1 MNNSSKFV
9 FQNYAEYFKLTRPLS
24 LFQRKKIFGDLSP
37 SERDFLEG
45 DFDKNRWEDLLIK
58 NEVNR
63 RADSIKKKYNKDL
76 FLMKIKI
83 LSGKKIRVKKSF
95 WRHVV
100 SSFSD
105 IPGEYLYQLLGGVA
119 SYEDEEDASTCILKL
134 DRKGY
139 NSE

>member
-1 MNNSSKFV
+1 VSNNSKFV
-9 FQNYAEYFKLTRPLS
+9 FQNYSEYFKLTRPLN

-37 SERDFLEG
+37 SERGFLED
-45 DFDKNRWEDLLIK
+45 DFDKNRWEELLIK

-63 RADSIKKKYNKDL
+63 RADAIKKKYNKDL

-95 WRHVV
+95 WSYVV
-100 SSFSD
+100 GNFSD
-105 IPGEYLYQLLGGVA
+105 IPGEYTDQILGGIT

-134 DRKGY
+134 DRRGY
-139 NSE
+139 DSE